1 MSPTPDELLRVG
13 YRSLAAAAASSRDDD
28 CLAYGRGWGHLGGSV
43 LFQLPDATIKAAQH
57 VLDQHNVALQV
68 GY

>member
-1 MSPTPDELLRVG
+1 
-13 YRSLAAAAASSRDDD
+13 LAVRH

>member
-1 MSPTPDELLRVG
+1 MSEKNQKQPNRDRDAG
-13 YRSLAAAAASSRDDD
+13 ASNQKQNE
-28 CLAYGRGWGHLGGSV
+28 GQGGGWGHLGGSV